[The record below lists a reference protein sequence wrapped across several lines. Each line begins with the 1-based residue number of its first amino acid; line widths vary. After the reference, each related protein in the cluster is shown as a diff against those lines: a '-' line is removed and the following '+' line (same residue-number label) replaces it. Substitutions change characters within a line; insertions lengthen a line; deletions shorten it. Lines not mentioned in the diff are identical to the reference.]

1 MKRLHARR
9 LASACILSAAAT
21 AALVAPGAASASLGT
36 QCSGANITGQGSSL
50 QKLAQ
55 QNYWDPQFNTSNDP
69 KACDGK
75 QGSKAKPTVLYTS
88 TGSGTGLKSWGAE
101 GKLEGTPDGFGENN
115 AFVGTDEPP
124 SAKQIT
130 NIESFESTPTAE
142 SLETIPVAQESVAI
156 IVNLPAGCTATS
168 TAAPGRLVLN
178 NSTLE
183 GIFAGTV
190 TTWGQLTEGGDAV
203 TGTGC
208 AADTIQ
214 PVVRFDQSGTT
225 HIVKQY
231 LGQINSGTLET
242 SAGPET
248 WQNLSEGSLNTT
260 WPTAANVIKPL
271 AKGGGEEMNKVLATP
286 GSIGYVNLA
295 EARTKFG
302 TPTATAFWV
311 EVQNGV
317 KGKGKSEK
325 VLYADPASN
334 KEVPTVANANCKDTK
349 YINNEGKPF
358 PPPATTAPWNNVT
371 TSTSEKT
378 YTLCGLTYD
387 LAFTNYSLLGAT
399 SAEATTVNNFLR
411 FVTDK
416 GGQKAITNADYLT
429 LPKEVLGLAATGA
442 AAID

>member
-36 QCSGANITGQGSSL
+36 QCSGPSIGAQGSSL

-55 QNYWDPQFNTSNDP
+55 QNYWDPQFNTSTDS
-69 KACDGK
+69 KACSGK
-75 QGSKAKPTVLYTS
+75 QGSKGTPKITYTS
-88 TGSGTGLKSWGAE
+88 DGSGAGLNSWGAG
-101 GKLEGTPDGFGENN
+101 GKLEGTTSGFGESN
-115 AFVGTDEPP
+115 AFVATDEPP
-124 SAKQIT
+124 NATQIT
-130 NIESFESTPTAE
+130 NIESFESTPTVNT
-142 SLETIPVAQESVAI
+142 LETIPVAQESVAI
-156 IVNLPAGCTATS
+156 IVDLPTGCTATS

-178 NSTLE
+178 NSTLQ
-183 GIFAGTV
+183 GIYAGTV

-208 AADTIQ
+208 STDTIQ

-225 HIVKQY
+225 HIFKQY
-231 LGQINSGTLET
+231 LGQINSGTLVT
-242 SAGPET
+242 SAGNET
-248 WQNLSEGSLNTT
+248 WQQLSEGSLNTT
-260 WPTAANVIKPL
+260 WPTAANVIKPA
-271 AKGGGEEMNKVLATP
+271 AKGGGELMAKVLATP
-286 GSIGYVNLA
+286 SSIGYVNIA

-302 TPTATAFWV
+302 TPTATDFWV
-311 EVQNGV
+311 ELQKGV

-334 KEVPTVANANCKDTK
+334 GEVATVANANCKSTK

-358 PPPATTAPWNNVT
+358 PPPAVTAPWNNVT
-371 TSTSEKT
+371 TSTTEKT

-387 LAFTNYSLLGAT
+387 LAFTNYSLLGAS

-416 GGQKAITNADYLT
+416 GGQKAITNADYLS
-429 LPKEVLGLAATGA
+429 LPKEVLNLAAGGA